1 MGRDDHSGA
10 RRPLTTTERALLDAL
25 LDHEFDGVEEL
36 RAQARRATASTG
48 CECGC
53 VTIDLHVPEDV
64 PGSSAVG
71 PTPVEGAVVDA
82 AGEPIGGVL
91 LFIRHG
97 RLSGLEVH
105 SSTSHCRC
113 PRPSGSAGR
122 PGTPRRPTSARR
134 GGDASARDDAGRS
147 LARRRR

>member
-1 MGRDDHSGA
+1 MGRDEHSAA

-64 PGSSAVG
+64 PVSSATG
-71 PTPVEGAVVDA
+71 PAPVEGTVVDA

-91 LFIRHG
+91 LFVRHG
-97 RLSGLEVH
+97 RISGLEVH
-105 SSTSHCRC
+105 SLDEPLPVPAPERISWEAWDA
-113 PRPSGSAGR
+113 PAADERPSWW
-122 PGTPRRPTSARR
+122 RRL
-134 GGDASARDDAGRS
+134 RS
-147 LARRRR
+147 G

>member
-1 MGRDDHSGA
+1 M

-25 LDHEFDGVEEL
+25 LDSEFDGVEEL
-36 RAQARRATASTG
+36 RAQARWATASTG

-64 PGSSAVG
+64 PASSAAG
-71 PTPVEGAVVDA
+71 PAPVEGTVVDA

-91 LFIRHG
+91 LFVQSG

-105 SSTSHCRC
+105 SLDEPRSVPPPERVSWEIADDPTAED
-113 PRPSGSAGR
+113 RPSWW
-122 PGTPRRPTSARR
+122 RRL
-134 GGDASARDDAGRS
+134 RS
-147 LARRRR
+147 G

>member
-1 MGRDDHSGA
+1 MAADDRFDG

-25 LDHEFDGVEEL
+25 LDQEFDGVAEL

-53 VTIDLHVPEDV
+53 VTLDLHVPDDAPV
-64 PGSSAVG
+64 SSAAG
-71 PTPVEGAVVDA
+71 TAPVEGTVVDA

-91 LFIRHG
+91 LFVERG

-105 SSTSHCRC
+105 S
-113 PRPSGSAGR
+113 
-122 PGTPRRPTSARR
+122 
-134 GGDASARDDAGRS
+134 RDEPLPYPVPLRAP
-147 LARRRR
+147 